1 MILAVVCGIMAGG
14 FWIYRETHREEMI
27 LWQVKRD
34 RNEYE
39 DRTKEAVL
47 TRESS
52 GYAKV
57 LTFLETYGELDDVSS
72 GDRSELL

>member
-1 MILAVVCGIMAGG
+1 MSGKKRRRRYLLKRLVAAVVILAVVCGITAGG

-47 TRESS
+47 ARESS
-52 GYAKV
+52 GY
-57 LTFLETYGELDDVSS
+57 D
-72 GDRSELL
+72 